1 MRQLRLP
8 IVIFAAAL
16 ASGCAASNDAASSD
30 TNAAHAA
37 IADSLTG
44 PGTRDGT
51 WVGTD
56 QRSTWHAILDGPRI
70 TQVDE
75 VALFTDSAR
84 AMRQFRFD
92 STRALT
98 SAREEREQ
106 LVYGATALP
115 DTIRAIIELE
125 WAGDSLLRS
134 AKTVNGADRML
145 QPYEVDN
152 LRAHAT
158 DLVRTA
164 RAGAAL
170 SSTPAKP

>member
-1 MRQLRLP
+1 MHSLRLP
-8 IVIFAAAL
+8 LVIVAASFAA
-16 ASGCAASNDAASSD
+16 GCAASNDTASRD
-30 TNAAHAA
+30 TSAAHAA

-51 WVGTD
+51 WVGAD
-56 QRSTWHAILDGPRI
+56 QRSTWHAKLEGPRI
-70 TQVDE
+70 TQLDE

-92 STRALT
+92 AASALAA
-98 SAREEREQ
+98 AREEREQ

-115 DTIRAIIELE
+115 DTIRSIIELE
-125 WAGDSLLRS
+125 WAGDSLVRS
-134 AKTVNGADRML
+134 AKKVNGADRML

-164 RAGAAL
+164 RAGAAP
-170 SSTPAKP
+170 SSSPAKP